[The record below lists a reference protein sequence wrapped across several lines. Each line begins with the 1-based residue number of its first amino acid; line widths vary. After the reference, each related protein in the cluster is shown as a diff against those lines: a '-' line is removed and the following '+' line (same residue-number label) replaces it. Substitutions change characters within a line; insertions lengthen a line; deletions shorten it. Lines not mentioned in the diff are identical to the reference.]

1 MCLTEGIVTSEVAF
15 GGYHNTLFSRLTSS
29 QNLLVLSPN
38 DPIKNATTTTTANC

>member
-1 MCLTEGIVTSEVAF
+1 MCLTEGIVEVAF

-38 DPIKNATTTTTANC
+38 DPIKNATTTLPTVRH